1 MATLRERFRAYAIA
15 SALMRSLPRLCD
27 RFPQKSLAKSIVQLL
42 NTLIILD

>member
-27 RFPQKSLAKSIVQLL
+27 RFRAYAIASALMRSLSTKEPC
-42 NTLIILD
+42 